1 MPEFQAILFDFDGV
15 LVDSEPVHC
24 DCWREVLAPL
34 GVPVT
39 WEVYAAHCVGAVD
52 SSMVKVFAK
61 LADPPADPARLW
73 EQYALKKQLFRER
86 MAANPPFVEGV
97 LEFVRELSA
106 EYRLGVVSSSSH
118 AEIEPYLEASG
129 IRPYLDTVVGGDDV
143 KRHKPAPDPYVLAGE
158 RLGIQ
163 RALAVEDSP
172 PGIES
177 ARAAGFAA
185 VEIAD
190 PARMIEVVR
199 ARLRESS
206 PALQADQL
214 SHG

>member
-1 MPEFQAILFDFDGV
+1 MAEFQAILFDFDGV

-24 DCWREVLAPL
+24 ECWREVLAPL

-52 SSMVKVFAK
+52 SSMVKVFAQ
-61 LADPPADPARLW
+61 LADPPADPAKLW
-73 EQYALKKQLFRER
+73 EQYPLKKQRFRER
-86 MAANPPFVEGV
+86 MAANAPFAEGV
-97 LEFVRELSA
+97 GEFFRELSGQ
-106 EYRLGVVSSSSH
+106 YKLGVVSSSSH

-129 IRPYLDTVVGGDDV
+129 IRQYLGTVVGGDDV

-163 RALAVEDSP
+163 SALAVEDSP

-185 VEIAD
+185 VRITD
-190 PARMIEVVR
+190 PARMMDVVR
-199 ARLRESS
+199 ARLSES
-206 PALQADQL
+206 AR
-214 SHG
+214 

>member
-1 MPEFQAILFDFDGV
+1 MAEFQAILFDFDGV

-24 DCWREVLAPL
+24 ECWREVLAPL

-52 SSMVKVFAK
+52 SSMVKIFAK
-61 LADPPADPARLW
+61 LADPPADPAKLW
-73 EQYALKKQLFRER
+73 EQYPLKKQRFRER
-86 MAANPPFVEGV
+86 MAANAPFAEGV
-97 LEFVRELSA
+97 GEFFRELSG
-106 EYRLGVVSSSSH
+106 EYKLGVVSSSSH

-129 IRPYLDTVVGGDDV
+129 IRQYLGTVVGGDDV

-158 RLGIQ
+158 RLGI
-163 RALAVEDSP
+163 RSALAVEDSP

-185 VEIAD
+185 VRITD
-190 PARMIEVVR
+190 PARMMDVVR
-199 ARLRESS
+199 ARLNES
-206 PALQADQL
+206 AGA
-214 SHG
+214 